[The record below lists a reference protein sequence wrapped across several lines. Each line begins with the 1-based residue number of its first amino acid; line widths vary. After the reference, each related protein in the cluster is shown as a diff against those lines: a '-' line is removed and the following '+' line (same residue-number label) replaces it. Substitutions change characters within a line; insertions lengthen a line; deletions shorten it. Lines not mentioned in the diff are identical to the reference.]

1 MKKTILSLF
10 LIMLACIN
18 LTAND
23 LSINFLDVLTRND
36 TLFVKYRV
44 RNLTPKKLIVYNLQH
59 CDYSFNKKR
68 KSSDTIPIIKFHIF
82 KNGLIPIK
90 INELHRE
97 RYTPPYINNDD
108 FFRNRIKSYEDE
120 YEILEPNQEKE
131 YHIRLDLYYSGLRSG
146 RYKMQLIFYSSDYYR
161 SEFEKIKLKND
172 SLKQY
177 EYYLGAPVYSNILT
191 FKHDT
196 FKP

>member
-1 MKKTILSLF
+1 
-10 LIMLACIN
+10 MLACIN
-18 LTAND
+18 VTAND

>member
-1 MKKTILSLF
+1 
-10 LIMLACIN
+10 MLACIN
-18 LTAND
+18 VTAND

-59 CDYSFNKKR
+59 CDYSFSKKK
-68 KSSDTIPIIKFHIF
+68 KSSDSIPIIKFHIF

-90 INELHRE
+90 INELHRK

-108 FFRNRIKSYEDE
+108 FFRNRIKSYQDE
-120 YEILEPNQEKE
+120 YETLEPNQEKE

-177 EYYLGAPVYSNILT
+177 EYYLGVPVYSNILT

-196 FKP
+196 LKP